1 MSNLT
6 QTRMILREGLHLFR
20 TALSDLFFPPV
31 CAFCEAVIDG
41 SEEVLCEGCC
51 DSVDAVSGLVCV
63 QCGLPVPGL
72 AAAGSSRCGQ
82 CLVNPPAYD
91 RARYGTYYKGVV
103 RDALVRFKF
112 AGALHTAEALSQILV
127 EAFRRHFQP
136 TDFDL
141 IVPVPIHRTRLIHR
155 GFNQVVLLAEKL
167 SQATDIPLDR
177 TSFQKMKDTPP
188 QVGLTRSARV
198 KNLRGSFGIQRPGL
212 IRGRKVL
219 LVDDV
224 ATTGSTIAEAAK
236 TIMRGGAA
244 GVDVLVLAVRLEVT
258 RPVQPD
264 AAAARSGPPPAEEL
278 PPSENHQQ
286 EANHGPDDPG
296 TV

>member
-1 MSNLT
+1 
-6 QTRMILREGLHLFR
+6 MILREGLHLFK

-31 CAFCEAVIDG
+31 CAFCEAAINE
-41 SEEVLCEGCC
+41 SEAFLCEAC
-51 DSVDAVSGLVCV
+51 DDSMDEVSGLVCF

-72 AAAGSSRCGQ
+72 AASGSGRCGQ

-91 RARYGTYYKGVV
+91 RARYGVYYNGVV

-112 AGALHTAEALSQILV
+112 AGALHTAVALSQILA

-136 TDFDL
+136 ADFDL
-141 IVPVPIHRTRLIHR
+141 VVPVPIHRTRLIHR

-167 SQATDIPLDR
+167 SQDTGIPLDR
-177 TSFQKMKDTPP
+177 ASFRKIKDTPP
-188 QVGLTRSARV
+188 QVGLTRAARV
-198 KNLRGSFGIQRPGL
+198 KNLRGSFGIQRPNR

-244 GVDVLVLAVRLEVT
+244 GVDVLVLAVRMEVT
-258 RPVQPD
+258 RPAQPD
-264 AAAARSGPPPAEEL
+264 PTATRSGPLPAQEL
-278 PPSENHQQ
+278 PPLENHQQ
-286 EANHGPDDPG
+286 EANHGLDDPG